1 MRLQAFLSYPQKHT
15 GKISWTLTMCVFSKD
30 NEQGR
35 EEMSPVGGF
44 KGAGQSWSSGMFG
57 FTHIILKTFLPSL
70 PTFKSGWFPTKIHA
84 SNLTWKSDILTMLG
98 TCFHRVAVGWAG
110 EMVAPFRWSH
120 SSVSPPHNS
129 SLRAKPSPLPP
140 SIMSTWHSAW
150 HLGDPQW
157 KQELKK

>member
-1 MRLQAFLSYPQKHT
+1 M
-15 GKISWTLTMCVFSKD
+15 SWTLTMCVFSKD

-44 KGAGQSWSSGMFG
+44 RWAGQNRSSSVFG
-57 FTHIILKTFLPSL
+57 FTHIILKTFLHSL
-70 PTFKSGWFPTKIHA
+70 PTFKSGWFHIKIHA
-84 SNLTWKSDILTMLG
+84 SNLTWKWDILIMLG
-98 TCFHRVAVGWAG
+98 TCFHWVTVGWAG

-120 SSVSPPHNS
+120 SSVFPPHYS
-129 SLRAKPSPLPP
+129 SLKAKPYPLPL

-150 HLGDPQW
+150 HLEDPQW